1 MTEGLMTRTATGAVL
16 AACVATVSVASIG
29 FGSATFAGDAPPAPL
44 GGEDHHRTAALQVAA
59 GSFDRQLAW
68 EHERRAE
75 EQARQAAATRA
86 TPTRVRATA
95 TREAQPIN
103 LDGFL
108 GTFEI
113 TCYSLQGTTAS
124 GRPVGEDVIAVDP
137 RVIPLGT
144 YVVID
149 GLGTKV
155 AGDTG
160 GNIKGNRLD
169 IWLPSSDDCLRFG
182 RQHRKVWRA

>member
-1 MTEGLMTRTATGAVL
+1 MTRTATGAVL
-16 AACVATVSVASIG
+16 AACVATVSVAAIG
-29 FGSATFAGDAPPAPL
+29 FGSATFADGSPPAPS
-44 GGEDHHRTAALQVAA
+44 GHANQPRQATAA
-59 GSFDRQLAW
+59 R
-68 EHERRAE
+68 
-75 EQARQAAATRA
+75 
-86 TPTRVRATA
+86 TRVRATA
-95 TREAQPIN
+95 ALEARPVN

-124 GRPVGEDVIAVDP
+124 GRPVSEDVVAVDP
-137 RVIPLGT
+137 SVLPLGT
-144 YVVID
+144 HIVID

-160 GNIKGNRLD
+160 GNIEGNRLD
-169 IWLPSSDDCLRFG
+169 IWMPSSDDCLRFG